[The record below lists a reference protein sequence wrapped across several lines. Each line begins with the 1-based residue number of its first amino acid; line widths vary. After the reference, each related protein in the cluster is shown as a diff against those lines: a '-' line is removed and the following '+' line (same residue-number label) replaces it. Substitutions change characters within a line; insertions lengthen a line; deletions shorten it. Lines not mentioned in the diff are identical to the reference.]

1 MKEGN
6 VPCTNTASDP
16 MHSPSAEFTSQRRM
30 GSLGKQKKHPPADAD
45 VRWTVEGGWGGKG
58 ETHAEQKMKIW
69 FLLSLGLL
77 SLSAGDQERSGGGCL
92 AESAVDVRR
101 DLFQRRQ

>member
-1 MKEGN
+1 MCLVQTRHQIPCILHRLNLHLKEGW
-6 VPCTNTASDP
+6 V
-16 MHSPSAEFTSQRRM
+16 
-30 GSLGKQKKHPPADAD
+30 LGGEAKKHPPADAD
-45 VRWTVEGGWGGKG
+45 VRWTVEGGWGGEG

-77 SLSAGDQERSGGGCL
+77 SLSAGDQERSGGECL